1 MALFLFTQLYGLN
14 HTKEKLLA
22 ILSLALIFL
31 QVFLEL
37 EIPDY
42 MSEITKLLQMPDTET
57 ADILEPGLKMVGLS
71 LASFA
76 TSIVVGYFV
85 AKIAAGLTARV
96 RGEIFHKVMD
106 YSAHEI
112 NQFSVP
118 SLVTRT
124 TNDLTQIQMLIAMGL
139 QVILRGPIMS
149 IWAITKISSQK
160 WEWTLTTAVAV
171 GILLLMIA
179 IVMFYAVPR
188 FQKIQT
194 MIDDINGITR
204 QNLTGLRVIRA
215 YNAEDYQNHQFAE
228 ANDNLTNTNIFVGR
242 VMGIMQPGMS
252 LVSNG
257 LTLAVYWTG
266 AYLIADAAQGMAQ
279 VNLFS
284 QMIVFTSYAMQV
296 IIGFLLMVMIFMIL
310 PRALVSARR
319 INEVLDMDP
328 SINFVDDSVQPDEKG
343 TIEFKDVTFKY
354 GDDAKPALKDISF
367 KLNKGE
373 TLAIIGAT
381 GAGKSTLIQ
390 MIPRLY
396 DVSEGQVL
404 VDGKNVKDFDHA
416 SLNNIVG
423 YIPQKPVLF
432 SGTIRSNMNLGESN
446 QHQDAD
452 LSDDAIWKALE
463 IAQAKDFV
471 EGEPDQLETKV
482 AQGGSNFSGGQKQ
495 RLGIARVIA
504 RQPEV
509 LIFDDSFSALDYQT
523 DKKLRGILAERM
535 ADTTKIIVA
544 QRIST
549 IMDADQIIVLER
561 GEIVGHGTHKELL
574 ANNEVY
580 KEIAYSQLS
589 EEELAND

>member
-1 MALFLFTQLYGLN
+1 MLKILAKMN
-14 HTKEKLLA
+14 TKEKLLA

-76 TSIVVGYFV
+76 TSIVVGYF
-85 AKIAAGLTARV
+85 ATKIAAGLTARV

-204 QNLTGLRVIRA
+204 ENLTGLRVIRA

-266 AYLIADAAQGMAQ
+266 AYLIADATQGMAQ

-328 SINFVDDSVQPDEKG
+328 SINFVDESVQPDEKG

-381 GAGKSTLIQ
+381 GSGKSTLIQ

-523 DKKLRGILAERM
+523 DKKLRGILAEQM

>member
-1 MALFLFTQLYGLN
+1 MLKILAKMN
-14 HTKEKLLA
+14 TKEKLLA

-204 QNLTGLRVIRA
+204 ENLTGLRVIRA

-381 GAGKSTLIQ
+381 GSGKSTLIQ

-523 DKKLRGILAERM
+523 DKKLRGILAEQM